1 MAKLEVLQKK
11 IDKIDR
17 SIRYIQNIILALLTG
32 IVWSIYALM
41 ESKVDN
47 KIVVLSGVG
56 VVALIF
62 FVTLWVKESNRE
74 DELIEELEK
83 E

>member
-1 MAKLEVLQKK
+1 MAKLESLQKR